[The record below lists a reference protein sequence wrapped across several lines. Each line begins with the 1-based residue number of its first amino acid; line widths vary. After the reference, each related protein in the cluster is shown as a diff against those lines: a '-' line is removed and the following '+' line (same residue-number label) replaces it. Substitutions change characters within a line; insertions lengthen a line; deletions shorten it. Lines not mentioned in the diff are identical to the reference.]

1 MSITLNDCGPAHE
14 AGTSNSSGGFG
25 GQAHEAANLGPSAG
39 ADYSGPA
46 QAGSHLS
53 GPAHEPGPN
62 PEGTDSGGP
71 VPSGDGIRGS
81 APIFAALGDKTRLAL
96 VARLC
101 SGGPLSIARLT
112 AGADITRQAITKHLN
127 ILAGAGLVRDIRVGR
142 ERLWEVETRQIE
154 EARRALERIS
164 TQWDDALARL
174 KLAVESD
181 GH

>member
-1 MSITLNDCGPAHE
+1 MS
-14 AGTSNSSGGFG
+14 
-25 GQAHEAANLGPSAG
+25 ANLPEDGSAHG
-39 ADYSGPA
+39 AG
-46 QAGSHLS
+46 
-53 GPAHEPGPN
+53 N
-62 PEGTDSGGP
+62 PMAN
-71 VPSGDGIRGS
+71 GDAIRGS

-154 EARRALERIS
+154 EARRCLERIS
-164 TQWDDALARL
+164 SQWDDALARL
-174 KLAVESD
+174 KLAVEGD
-181 GH
+181 EH